1 MENLGAE
8 LSHELQVEKLFS
20 FNIGGFQAD
29 ISESIVVSWIVMGVL
44 IVLAIIITAGFRV
57 RKLSGRQ
64 VLAEG
69 YYNHFYGMVKNM
81 LNHESMGYAPYIC
94 SVLFFIGLS
103 NIFGIFGFKPPTKD
117 INVTAALALMSIV
130 LVQVASI
137 RNNGVGGWLKGF
149 GNNPM
154 NILELFTRP
163 LSLAMRL
170 FGNVLGAFVV
180 MELIHIVIPVGAPA
194 VVSLYFD
201 IFDGLLQAYV
211 FTFLTSLFIS
221 ETAEE

>member
-149 GNNPM
+149 GKNPM

-163 LSLAMRL
+163 
-170 FGNVLGAFVV
+170 
-180 MELIHIVIPVGAPA
+180 
-194 VVSLYFD
+194 
-201 IFDGLLQAYV
+201 
-211 FTFLTSLFIS
+211 
-221 ETAEE
+221 

>member
-1 MENLGAE
+1 
-8 LSHELQVEKLFS
+8 
-20 FNIGGFQAD
+20 
-29 ISESIVVSWIVMGVL
+29 
-44 IVLAIIITAGFRV
+44 
-57 RKLSGRQ
+57 
-64 VLAEG
+64 
-69 YYNHFYGMVKNM
+69 
-81 LNHESMGYAPYIC
+81 
-94 SVLFFIGLS
+94 
-103 NIFGIFGFKPPTKD
+103 
-117 INVTAALALMSIV
+117 MSIV

-149 GNNPM
+149 GKNPM

>member
-94 SVLFFIGLS
+94 SVLF
-103 NIFGIFGFKPPTKD
+103 
-117 INVTAALALMSIV
+117 
-130 LVQVASI
+130 
-137 RNNGVGGWLKGF
+137 
-149 GNNPM
+149 
-154 NILELFTRP
+154 
-163 LSLAMRL
+163 
-170 FGNVLGAFVV
+170 
-180 MELIHIVIPVGAPA
+180 
-194 VVSLYFD
+194 LYR
-201 IFDGLLQAYV
+201 
-211 FTFLTSLFIS
+211 T
-221 ETAEE
+221 

>member
-137 RNNGVGGWLKGF
+137 RNNGVGGNGWQGIWQQPYEYLTVIHSALYHSQCDF
-149 GNNPM
+149 SVTY
-154 NILELFTRP
+154 LEHSLLWS
-163 LSLAMRL
+163 LSISK
-170 FGNVLGAFVV
+170 F
-180 MELIHIVIPVGAPA
+180 
-194 VVSLYFD
+194 
-201 IFDGLLQAYV
+201 LLVRQQ
-211 FTFLTSLFIS
+211 
-221 ETAEE
+221 